1 MQTLPQKGMLDQL
14 RQLPDQLS
22 KEQSDQL
29 MKETLEAYE
38 EHLDRFL
45 PLYVRIL
52 GEEMIEWR
60 AEGSFLY
67 SPSGE
72 RYMDCLGAGGV
83 FGLGFRHPKVV
94 QAVRDQLD
102 RVGLSSRLFLN
113 PTTAALA
120 KKLAGLAPE
129 GLDQVWFAN
138 SGTESLE
145 AALKLARLATGRP
158 GIVGTQFGY
167 HGMSI
172 ATLSI
177 SGLDAWR
184 RGTEPPVGGSSVIAF
199 NDIEAVKQAVTRQTA
214 ALILE
219 PVQWASGCE
228 VATTEYLQ
236 AVRKH
241 CDKMGALLI
250 FDEVQCG
257 LGRAGSL
264 WGCGPSGVVPDLL
277 CVGKILSGGVMPLA
291 AVLYNARV
299 RAGEH
304 DRPQFNNSSYGG
316 NPVSCSAGLAALEVL
331 IDDDLLG
338 RAVALGDRL
347 GQVLDEWVVKYPKA
361 LKSHRGAGLMRC
373 LEMKQPS
380 MGSVMQ
386 DFTRKHRVIVASM
399 MHMPQFVRVSP
410 PFTATDEEFQFFLH
424 AVEEALKEINAMSL
438 MDVMRY
444 NNEFGK
450 QAQKVMMDMMQA
462 KIDSSK
468 GGM

>member
-1 MQTLPQKGMLDQL
+1 MQTLPEKAMLEQL
-14 RQLPDQLS
+14 SSLPEQLSPEQSRQLMD
-22 KEQSDQL
+22 
-29 MKETLEAYE
+29 ETLEAYE
-38 EHLDRFL
+38 AHLDRFL

-52 GEEMIEWR
+52 GEEMLEWR

-67 SPSGE
+67 TPSGE

-94 QAVRDQLD
+94 QAVKHQLD
-102 RVGLSSRLFLN
+102 RVALSSRIFLN

-120 KKLAGLAPE
+120 RKLTSIAPE
-129 GLDQVWFAN
+129 GLEQVWFAN

-172 ATLSI
+172 GTLSI

-184 RGTEPPVGGSSVIAF
+184 RGTEPAVGGSSVIAF
-199 NDIEAVKQAVTRQTA
+199 NDLEAVQHAVTRETA
-214 ALILE
+214 ALVLE

-236 AVRKH
+236 GVRQH
-241 CDKMGALLI
+241 CDKVGALLI

-257 LGRAGSL
+257 LGRAGTL
-264 WGCGPSGVVPDLL
+264 WGCSPSGVIPDLL
-277 CVGKILSGGVMPLA
+277 CVGKVLSGGVIPLA
-291 AVLYNARV
+291 AVLYNDRV
-299 RAGEH
+299 RQGER

-316 NPVSCSAGLAALEVL
+316 NPVACSAGLAALEVL
-331 IDDDLLG
+331 VDDGLLE
-338 RAVALGDRL
+338 RAYRL
-347 GQVLDEWVVKYPKA
+347 GERLGECLDEWVKKFPKA

-373 LEMKQPS
+373 LELKQPS

-410 PFTATDEEFQFFLH
+410 PFTATEEEFDFFLQ
-424 AVEEALKEINAMSL
+424 AVETALSELQQMSL

-450 QAQKVMMDMMQA
+450 KAQQVMMDLVQGA
-462 KIDSSK
+462 HAVKK
-468 GGM
+468 GGL